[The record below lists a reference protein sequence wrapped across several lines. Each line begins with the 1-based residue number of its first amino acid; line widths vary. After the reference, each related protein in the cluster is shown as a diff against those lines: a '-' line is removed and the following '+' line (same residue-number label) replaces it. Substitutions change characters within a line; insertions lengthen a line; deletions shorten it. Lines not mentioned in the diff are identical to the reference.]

1 MYFFFFDSVA
11 PEPLGLVCVVFAMPT
26 TPVPNVC
33 VCVVCMYGLSFFF
46 FLLLLVMTNI
56 FNNSFNFFPLLY
68 CPVHLARCTPRFSSS
83 SLHFF
88 QWM

>member
-46 FLLLLVMTNI
+46 FSYYL
-56 FNNSFNFFPLLY
+56 
-68 CPVHLARCTPRFSSS
+68 
-83 SLHFF
+83 
-88 QWM
+88 